1 MGSPVS
7 DHSISNPIPN
17 QDTSK
22 SGSSSSLADSKYQL
36 LYTNSKSKL
45 LLDDESSGSNN
56 SDSKHS
62 SVNPQSHVS
71 EQSNRS
77 PQAGNLN
84 IQPCEIIN
92 VEEFVHQSSESEDDN
107 DDESFDRLYLQGI
120 HLEQQLKQ
128 NVSSNIA
135 TASIQDYI
143 DYSFKL
149 LSNDWIGKI
158 IFPVYYGNNTIHRRN
173 IVKYIGNPETWHN
186 HPNFYFP
193 IKTYDPKD
201 KGFDSLGFLSL
212 VKDLQRA
219 AIRTG
224 GFQLTKTGK
233 TFSKGNLNG
242 YYRLSCSRCQ
252 TYRGNSTVRQDL
264 KYRNVSFRN
273 DRKNNRLHHGRRL
286 SRRTKTSLPLTAS
299 HRCPFFIKLCY
310 DDKGFFLN
318 NRMGNP
324 THKHHPK
331 HSTGQVMIP
340 PRLMEESERNLLKDL
355 ILGDSTLGIMRNVM
369 HSKSEKYTLGPIYS
383 T

>member
-1 MGSPVS
+1 MATITPNDDHESPKLAFMQIDISSHSSSSSSLSPDNSIDQLSESESINLSSDNSMDQLSESESDSKSLNESNIIILGSPVS
-7 DHSISNPIPN
+7 DP
-17 QDTSK
+17 DTSK

-45 LLDDESSGSNN
+45 LLDDESSDSNN

-62 SVNPQSHVS
+62 SVNPQSPVS
-71 EQSNRS
+71 EQSNCS

-92 VEEFVHQSSESEDDN
+92 VEEFAPQSSDSEDIN
-107 DDESFDRLYLQGI
+107 DDESFDHLYLQGI

-128 NVSSNIA
+128 NVSANIA

-143 DYSFKL
+143 DFSLKL
-149 LSNDWIGKI
+149 LRNDWIGKI

-219 AIRTG
+219 AIQTG

-252 TYRGNSTVRQDL
+252 T
-264 KYRNVSFRN
+264 
-273 DRKNNRLHHGRRL
+273 
-286 SRRTKTSLPLTAS
+286 
-299 HRCPFFIKLCY
+299 
-310 DDKGFFLN
+310 
-318 NRMGNP
+318 
-324 THKHHPK
+324 
-331 HSTGQVMIP
+331 
-340 PRLMEESERNLLKDL
+340 
-355 ILGDSTLGIMRNVM
+355 
-369 HSKSEKYTLGPIYS
+369 
-383 T
+383 